1 MRLPHHIGDK
11 QYFCGTALVELSSE
25 EEAEDVLRQS
35 LVYSG
40 AELVLVPK

>member
-25 EEAEDVLRQS
+25 QEAEDVLRQS

-40 AELVLVPK
+40 AELVLLPK